1 MNDTKLR
8 GRLTIGIIF
17 TGPVFMLHRS
27 LKRTRERLSRFLK
40 IGVVRRF
47 TVGTPM
53 PLVGA
58 RVCIEHDDTMID
70 ISVSYV
76 EFAGGLIDDHIRGR
90 SEVLGVV
97 TAMPLA

>member
-1 MNDTKLR
+1 MNDAKLR

-17 TGPVFMLHRS
+17 TGPVFIVQIPR
-27 LKRTRERLSRFLK
+27 KGTREPLSRFLK
-40 IGVVRRF
+40 IGVVPRF

-53 PLVGA
+53 PFVGA

-70 ISVSYV
+70 ISVRYV